1 MSTRH
6 NSKLFRRLTLLIII
20 GMLIGL
26 VVLPGA
32 SASSK
37 SALSPQQLNHLS
49 QSVALRYWMA
59 NPDQAPSDLQGRFQ
73 SIKEITNKTPRFN
86 SPSKPSALTHHN
98 GDAFN
103 NDHIGLLQNEESVSA
118 CLSNMDIVLG

>member
-6 NSKLFRRLTLLIII
+6 NPKLFRRLTLLIII

-37 SALSPQQLNHLS
+37 GALSPQQLNHLS

-59 NPDQAPSDLQGRFQ
+59 NPDQAPSDLQELFK
-73 SIKEITNKTPRFN
+73 SIKEITNHTYRLHIPAHPL
-86 SPSKPSALTHHN
+86 SHHN
-98 GDAFN
+98 VHSFTNADTV
-103 NDHIGLLQNEESVSA
+103 LPENE
-118 CLSNMDIVLG
+118 